1 MELKKKL
8 SPPQISGILPA
19 FTIGGEQ
26 SSTISIPFI
35 LNYSVGAKDFDRIA
49 IIIKTV
55 STGIE
60 KLRTTTTNFQFD
72 DVKRCYIAY
81 FPCFEDAQIGQYYKV
96 QIACQ
101 LGEDD
106 NGVGYYSSVGVIK
119 CTSQPKVFIK
129 DRENT
134 KSNTYEYV
142 GVYSQED
149 GDPTEKVS
157 NYKFDL
163 YDNSNNL
170 ISTSGILLHNSSN
183 DEIASSIDTWTIRQA
198 LKPNLSYFIQYTVY
212 TNNGLKCS
220 STKYEVMEVQFED
233 PVIHADLSAKNIF
246 DNGCIN
252 VSLIGKK
259 DNSYISGRFILLRA
273 SSEDNYDS
281 WYELT
286 RFQLNR
292 WDSNTTLLICK
303 DYTVQQGVE
312 YLYAIQAYNSA
323 GTYSNRLQNIEE
335 KVFCDFEDAFLYDD
349 QHQLKIRFNP
359 KVNNFKSTILE
370 SKIDTLGGRYP
381 FIFRNGNVKYKEFAI
396 SGLLSCLSE
405 SVDDNNSQ
413 GWQLIADNYKKE
425 RDFKLATLEWLNNG
439 KPKLFKSGA
448 EGNYIVRLMNV
459 SLMPN
464 DTLGR
469 MLHTFNCSAY
479 EIADYNFENLQ
490 AFGFT
495 TPAYT
500 ETRTLKFD
508 QWHYNQQE
516 SEIID
521 LNKACMCEIINEG
534 NTSLKIDTYF
544 TDNTHISFIV
554 EPYRTYK
561 FDEEILKNNLILKL
575 NIQGEGLATINWA
588 YYDTILD
595 SFSYIYKITST
606 DKVIQLIGTTG
617 INFIE
622 QMEDIR
628 TRTGAFHYIKLSP
641 RDSKK
646 IYKREDGNYYFN
658 HSDINPAS
666 FLKNYIY
673 LIVNEDETITH
684 YVDGRYGVE
693 NIKSIDDLSY
703 QVKINGSS
711 IINMDLLNTPL
722 TSTSFKALTNITS
735 LTELFLG
742 DGVIA
747 DIVYQENILLY
758 TVEAKESPYCD
769 MTISPLKTQWEEKQK
784 IYQDELISNPPAEKE
799 KEEMN
804 NAYNNY
810 IVALTNSLN
819 KLKEEYD
826 VEFAI

>member
-1 MELKKKL
+1 MALKKL

-72 DVKRCYIAY
+72 DVKRCYIAH
-81 FPCFEDAQIGQYYKV
+81 FPCFEDAQIGQYYKI

-106 NGVGYYSSVGVIK
+106 NGVGYYSSVGVAK

-142 GVYSQED
+142 GVYSQKG
-149 GDPTEKVS
+149 GDPTEKVY

-163 YDNSNNL
+163 YDSSNNL

-183 DEIASSIDTWTIRQA
+183 DEIASSTDVWTIRQA
-198 LKPNLSYFIQYTVY
+198 LKPNLSYFIQYTIY
-212 TNNGLKCS
+212 TNNGLECS
-220 STKYEVMEVQFED
+220 SIKYEIVEVQFED
-233 PVIHADLSAKNIF
+233 PVIHAYLSAKNNF
-246 DNGCIN
+246 DDGYVS
-252 VSLIGKK
+252 VSLIGNK

-273 SSEDNYDS
+273 SSEDDYNS

-292 WDSNTTLLICK
+292 WDSNTILLICK
-303 DYTVQQGVE
+303 DHTVQQGVK
-312 YLYAIQAYNSA
+312 YIYAIQAYNSV
-323 GTYSNRLQNIEE
+323 GTYSNRLQNIEG
-335 KVFCDFEDAFLYDD
+335 KVFCDFEDAFLYDG

-370 SKIDTLGGRYP
+370 SKVDTLGGKYP

-405 SVDDNNSQ
+405 SADDNNGQ

-459 SLMPN
+459 SLTPN

-490 AFGFT
+490 SFGFA
-495 TPAYT
+495 TPSYV
-500 ETRTLKFD
+500 ETRSLKFG
-508 QWHYNQQE
+508 QWHYGQIEDEKRNL
-516 SEIID
+516 SR
-521 LNKACMCEIINEG
+521 ACMCEIINEG
-534 NTSLKIDTYF
+534 NTSLKINSYF
-544 TDNTHISFIV
+544 ADNTCSSFII

-561 FDEEILKNNLILKL
+561 FNGDLLKSNPLCDLYIYGK
-575 NIQGEGLATINWA
+575 GTATINWA
-588 YYDTILD
+588 YYDTTLD
-595 SFSYIYKITST
+595 SFSYIYNITST

-617 INFIE
+617 IDFIK

-628 TRTGAFHYIKLSP
+628 TKTGAFHYIKLSP
-641 RDSKK
+641 RDTKK
-646 IYKREDGNYYFN
+646 IYKRQDGNYYFN
-658 HSDINPAS
+658 HSDTEPVL
-666 FLKNYIY
+666 FLRNYIY
-673 LIVNEDETITH
+673 LIVNEDETITK
-684 YVDGRYGVE
+684 YIDGRYGTE
-693 NIKSIDDLSY
+693 EIKPIDDLSY
-703 QVKINGSS
+703 QIKMNGSTA
-711 IINMDLLNTPL
+711 INMNLLNDPL

-758 TVEAKESPYCD
+758 TVEAEESPYYD
-769 MTISPLKTQWEEKQK
+769 PIINSLKMRWKEKQE
-784 IYQDELISNPPAEKE
+784 IYQNELMLNPPAEKE
-799 KEEMN
+799 KEEMDK
-804 NAYNNY
+804 AYNNY